1 MTGPVS
7 EWGLNLALAGEGGPP
22 VFLQIARAV
31 SDAVRSGR
39 LRPGHRLPGSRRLA
53 EALGVHRNTVLAAY
67 AELAA
72 EGWIDA
78 AHGRGTFVSSAI
90 PDDRP
95 RAAAPGAARRAATP
109 RRAAFAL
116 PGPAPSL
123 PPRPAVPR
131 GTLVLA
137 GGVPDLRLVARA
149 PLWRAYRRVLARGPA
164 ELLGYGDPRGHPRLR
179 GALAEM
185 LAATRGLA
193 VGGDDLV
200 VTRGSQMALHLVA
213 RAIVAPGDLVAVES
227 LGYRPAWEALRAAG
241 ARLVGVPVDGDG
253 IDVDRLRALAAGR
266 RLRAVYVTPHHQY
279 PTTVAMSPARRLAL
293 LALAGE
299 RGFAVIEDD
308 YDNEFHYQGR
318 PILPLCAADAAGSV
332 IYLGTLS
339 KVLAPA
345 LRIGY
350 LVAPAPVA
358 ERVLAVRAITDGQG
372 DPVTECAV
380 AELLEEGELQRHARR
395 VRAVYRARRDALAAA
410 LGRELAGALRFQVPP
425 GGMALWAAARRGLD
439 VDAWASRARAAGVLF
454 STGREFALD
463 GRPRPFLRLGYAQR
477 SEAEIAEAVRRMSA
491 SLARR

>member
-1 MTGPVS
+1 MS
-7 EWGLNLALAGEGGPP
+7 EWMLNLALAGEGGPP

-31 SDAVRSGR
+31 AEAVRAGR
-39 LRPGHRLPGSRRLA
+39 LRPGQRLPGSRRMA
-53 EALGVHRNTVLAAY
+53 DSLGVHRNTVLAAY
-67 AELAA
+67 AELTA

-78 AHGRGTFVSSAI
+78 AHGRGTFVSAAI
-90 PDDRP
+90 ADDRP
-95 RAAAPGAARRAATP
+95 RPAPAGRSRPATP
-109 RRAAFAL
+109 RRPTYRL
-116 PGPAPSL
+116 PATAP
-123 PPRPAVPR
+123 PIDRRPAHAP

-164 ELLGYGDPRGHPRLR
+164 ELLGYGDPRGHARLR
-179 GALAEM
+179 AALADM
-185 LAATRGLA
+185 LAATRGLSA
-193 VGGDDLV
+193 TADDLV

-213 RAIVAPGDLVAVES
+213 RAIVSPGDLVAVEAF
-227 LGYRPAWEALRAAG
+227 GYRPAWEALRSAG
-241 ARLVGVPVDGDG
+241 ARVVGVPVDGDG
-253 IDVDRLRALAAGR
+253 IDVDQLRAVAARR

-318 PILPLCAADAAGSV
+318 PILPLASADAAGSV
-332 IYLGTLS
+332 IYLGTMS

-350 LVAPAPVA
+350 LVAPPAVA
-358 ERVLAVRAITDGQG
+358 QRITAFRTITDGQG

-380 AELLEEGELQRHARR
+380 AELLEEGEIQRHARR
-395 VRAVYRARRDALAAA
+395 VRGIYRARRDAMAGA
-410 LGRELAGALRFQVPP
+410 LGRELAGALSFQVPP
-425 GGMALWAAARRGLD
+425 GGMALWAAARRGID
-439 VDAWASRARAAGVLF
+439 VDAWSARARAGGVVF

-463 GRPRPFLRLGYAQR
+463 DRPRRFLRLGYAQR
-477 SEAEIAEAVRRMSA
+477 SEAEIAEAVRRMAA
-491 SLARR
+491 SLAR